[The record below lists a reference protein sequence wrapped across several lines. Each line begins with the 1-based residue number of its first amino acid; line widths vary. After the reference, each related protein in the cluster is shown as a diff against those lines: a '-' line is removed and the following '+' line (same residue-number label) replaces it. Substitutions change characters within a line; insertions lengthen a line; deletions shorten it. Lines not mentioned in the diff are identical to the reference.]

1 MASPIGIKLIIT
13 EEIVR
18 SLRLMFIKS
27 LFRGLQNWDTTF
39 TLNLDL
45 YM

>member
-18 SLRLMFIKS
+18 SLCLMFIKS
-27 LFRGLQNWDTTF
+27 LFRSLQNWDTTF